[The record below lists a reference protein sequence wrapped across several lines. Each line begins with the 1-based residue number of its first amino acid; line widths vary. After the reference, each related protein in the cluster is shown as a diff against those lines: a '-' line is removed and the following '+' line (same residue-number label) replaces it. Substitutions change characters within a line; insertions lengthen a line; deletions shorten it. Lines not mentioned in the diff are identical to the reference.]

1 MRTTVEGVAGEEA
14 ATPHEMSK
22 WGTYE
27 FQRRT
32 LTLRVQTRF
41 STKQPLHLHSAR
53 RRQRAQ
59 SWRRVKY
66 RKMRSG
72 RTTLAEASL
81 TRSHPRHKR
90 NLPRSAVLGV
100 ADAAAHAIDGKKNAR
115 GTLPRLVNQVVS
127 A

>member
-1 MRTTVEGVAGEEA
+1 MRTTVEEVAGEEA

-27 FQRRT
+27 FQQRI

-41 STKQPLHLHSAR
+41 STKQPLRLHSA

-59 SWRRVKY
+59 SRRMVKY
-66 RKMRSG
+66 RKMKSG

-90 NLPRSAVLGV
+90 NLPCSAVLAV

-115 GTLPRLVNQVVS
+115 GTLPRLVSQVVL

>member
-1 MRTTVEGVAGEEA
+1 MSLPIRTTVEEVAGEEA

-22 WGTYE
+22 WGTCE

-41 STKQPLHLHSAR
+41 STKQPSHLHSV

-59 SWRRVKY
+59 SRRKVKY
-66 RKMRSG
+66 RKMKSRH
-72 RTTLAEASL
+72 TTPAKASL

-90 NLPRSAVLGV
+90 NLPHSAVLGV
-100 ADAAAHAIDGKKNAR
+100 ADAAAHAIDGKKNA
-115 GTLPRLVNQVVS
+115 
-127 A
+127 

>member
-1 MRTTVEGVAGEEA
+1 MRTTVEVVGGEEA
-14 ATPHEMSK
+14 ATPREMSK

-32 LTLRVQTRF
+32 LTLRVQMRF
-41 STKQPLHLHSAR
+41 STKQPLPHSA

-59 SWRRVKY
+59 LWRMVKY
-66 RKMRSG
+66 RKMNPG
-72 RTTLAEASL
+72 RTTLAKASS

-90 NLPRSAVLGV
+90 NRPRSAVLGV

-127 A
+127 V